1 MPVRIVYQCL
11 ECVRQGRL
19 LTLVRRVVSE
29 LALGRVYYHSHEEIA
44 AVDEDL
50 GTQERLP
57 EVETAKF

>member
-1 MPVRIVYQCL
+1 M
-11 ECVRQGRL
+11 